1 MKILI
6 FIILFLGQCYIID
19 AQSKSET
26 ISWISTKFNKW
37 KVADSRIG
45 YTEFG
50 TISGGTSEVPLS
62 LSFINCNLVFKT
74 DYSYIGSS
82 GVSTVNTYT
91 LNLGD
96 VDKIEWIHL
105 YNNDLLVIS
114 TTKKLVKEFSVEK
127 NLLSYDTKSA
137 TSTNTRYIDRC
148 IIAFDTDG
156 ENDFKARMLKA
167 FNHLRTFCSPTKQA
181 NEVF

>member
-1 MKILI
+1 MKIFV
-6 FIILFLGQCYIID
+6 FIIVFLAKCFLVG

-26 ISWISTKFNKW
+26 ISWISAKFNKW

-45 YTEFG
+45 YTDFG

-74 DYSYIGSS
+74 DYSYITSS
-82 GVSTVNTYT
+82 GGSTVNTYT
-91 LNLGD
+91 LNIGD
-96 VDKIEWIHL
+96 VDKIEWIHA
-105 YNNDLLVIS
+105 YKNDLLVIS
-114 TTKKLVKEFSVEK
+114 TTKKLVKEYSVK

-137 TSTNTRYIDRC
+137 TTTNTRYIDRC